1 MEFADTV
8 YAAAMFLLCYVLL
21 FIPLHQVIGFT
32 TFLMPNSIIVAFLT
46 SGLIVGAVF
55 AKKIASHKAVSI
67 GKILLLCST
76 IIVFFVFTSNV
87 IDWTAYQEIYH
98 TTWTAGQWSQ
108 QMVMMLYITIG
119 LYEAMGLTI
128 IGLGVFAGSM
138 LNKIRKPTPP

>member
-8 YAAAMFLLCYVLL
+8 YAASMFLLCYVLL

-32 TFLMPNSIIVAFLT
+32 TFLMPNSIIVAFLIA
-46 SGLIVGAVF
+46 GLIVGAIF
-55 AKKIASHKAVSI
+55 AKKIASQRAVSI

-76 IIVFFVFTSNV
+76 IIVFFIFVSNV
-87 IDWTAYQEIYH
+87 IDWTAYQDIYH

-119 LYEAMGLTI
+119 LYEVMGLTI
-128 IGLGVFAGSM
+128 IGIGLLAGSI
-138 LNKIRKPTPP
+138 LNKIGNLKPP